1 MKSILVQPPG
11 NSLFQVPP
19 LGLGY
24 LAAVLKQRG
33 FEVEVFD
40 LNVEVSALEELL
52 SVERPSIVGVSCGI
66 GNARQAFE
74 VVRKVKTCFPSCF
87 VVMGGPYPSIIGER
101 LLVRHS
107 DVDVAVIGEG
117 EATIV
122 ELFERFQNGRGVSD
136 VDGLVFRDGKEIK
149 RNSLRA
155 PIEPLDDLPFPA
167 RENLPMRLYGENAGV
182 MFTSRG
188 CPYQC
193 VFCSWSVFGKR
204 WRGHSP
210 KYVLDEIEHLTQCYG
225 VGTISFLDDNFAFDS
240 DRAEKILDGI
250 TAKKSKLSLYFW
262 NGIRV
267 DSVTEGL
274 LRKMRKAGCTAVNYG
289 VESVDPDVLANIRKG
304 ISLDQVEKAV
314 KLTREVGIKANVFLM
329 VGNPGDTAKVVN
341 KVKHFVERVKV
352 DGVHVSMATP
362 IPSTE
367 FWSWVEQNGRW
378 LEAYDRKELLD
389 WPIDDVEGTNPVFET
404 SDFTAEERV
413 RAYRQI
419 RKLLCRKGLI
429 V

>member
-1 MKSILVQPPG
+1 
-11 NSLFQVPP
+11 
-19 LGLGY
+19 
-24 LAAVLKQRG
+24 
-33 FEVEVFD
+33 
-40 LNVEVSALEELL
+40 
-52 SVERPSIVGVSCGI
+52 
-66 GNARQAFE
+66 
-74 VVRKVKTCFPSCF
+74 
-87 VVMGGPYPSIIGER
+87 MGGPYPSIIGER

-193 VFCSWSVFGKR
+193 VFCSRSVFGKR

-210 KYVLDEIEHLTQCYG
+210 KYVLDEIEHLTQRYG
-225 VGTISFLDDNFAFDS
+225 VGTVSFLDDNFAFDS

-250 TAKKSKLSLYFW
+250 IAKKWKLSLYFW

-289 VESVDPDVLANIRKG
+289 VESVDPDVLASIRKG

-378 LEAYDRKELLD
+378 LETYDRKELLD
-389 WPIDDVEGTNPVFET
+389 WPIDDVEGAYSVFET

-419 RKLLCRKGLI
+419 RKLLSRKGLI